1 MATTYEEVMKSL
13 RAKNYKPIYIL
24 MGEESYFIDQI
35 SNYIEQSV
43 LSDEEKEFNQTILY
57 GLDVDVSTI
66 VNTAKRYP
74 MMAEHQVVI
83 VKEAQSVR
91 DLESLLFYL
100 EKPLSSTILVICY
113 KHGVLDRRKKL
124 AAMADK
130 LGVLFESKKI
140 YENALPAFIIDV
152 VKRKGLTIEESA
164 TQLLADSVG
173 ADLNRLM
180 SEIEKLS
187 ISMPPN
193 QKRIQV
199 DLIEKNIGISK
210 EFNNFELRS
219 AIIHKD
225 VFKANQIINYFN
237 ANPKNNPIQL
247 TLAFLFSFFSNLMV
261 AYYAPNKSENGVSAF
276 LGFHNSWQAKDYLA
290 AMKKYNGI
298 KVMTVI
304 DKLREADARSKGYES
319 GSMNNGDVMR
329 ELIYYILH

>member
-83 VKEAQSVR
+83 VKEAQNVR

-100 EKPLSSTILVICY
+100 EKPLPSTILVICY

-187 ISMPPN
+187 ISMPPD

-261 AYYAPNKSENGVSAF
+261 AYYAPNKSENGVSSF

-298 KVMTVI
+298 KVMTII

>member
-83 VKEAQSVR
+83 VKEAQNVR

-100 EKPLSSTILVICY
+100 EKPLPSTILVICY

-261 AYYAPNKSENGVSAF
+261 AYYAPNKSENGVSSF

-298 KVMTVI
+298 KVMTII

>member
-1 MATTYEEVMKSL
+1 
-13 RAKNYKPIYIL
+13 
-24 MGEESYFIDQI
+24 
-35 SNYIEQSV
+35 
-43 LSDEEKEFNQTILY
+43 
-57 GLDVDVSTI
+57 
-66 VNTAKRYP
+66 
-74 MMAEHQVVI
+74 
-83 VKEAQSVR
+83 VKEAQNVR

-100 EKPLSSTILVICY
+100 EKPLPSTILVICY

-187 ISMPPN
+187 ISMPPD

-298 KVMTVI
+298 KVMTII

>member
-1 MATTYEEVMKSL
+1 
-13 RAKNYKPIYIL
+13 

-83 VKEAQSVR
+83 VKEAQNVR

-100 EKPLSSTILVICY
+100 EKPLPSTILVICY

-261 AYYAPNKSENGVSAF
+261 AYYAPNKSENGVSSF

-298 KVMTVI
+298 KVMTII

>member
-74 MMAEHQVVI
+74 MMAEHQVLI
-83 VKEAQSVR
+83 VKEAQNVR

-100 EKPLSSTILVICY
+100 EKPLPSTILVICY

-130 LGVLFESKKI
+130 FGVLFESKKI

-225 VFKANQIINYFN
+225 IFKANQIINYFN

-261 AYYAPNKSENGVSAF
+261 AYYAPNKSENGVSSF

-298 KVMTVI
+298 KVMTII